1 MALQSFLL
9 GSMVPY
15 VARTFLPL
23 QAKGDRTTCVTKVG
37 LKLEMMD

>member
-1 MALQSFLL
+1 LFSVALSVSQGIALQSFLL

-23 QAKGDRTTCVTKVG
+23 QK
-37 LKLEMMD
+37 